1 MRYVVDAALC
11 CGHGRCAE
19 LAPSV
24 FLLDADGFNLS
35 AGHEVEVPAG
45 QEDAAARGAASC
57 PDGAIQVLA

>member
-1 MRYVVDAALC
+1 MRYVVDPALC

-24 FLLDADGFNLS
+24 FLLDDDGFNRSLG
-35 AGHEVEVPAG
+35 AEADVPAG

-57 PDGAIQVLA
+57 PDGAIQILA